1 MSASGE
7 FIITA
12 AETAGLDPSDPHVI
26 DRITHAMDASCATSY
41 ADMLDD
47 VVAALTDDD
56 GSATLRLMRDVAG
69 LGAFCLLVYA
79 LVYAVGTVMVP

>member
-1 MSASGE
+1 MSATGE
-7 FIITA
+7 FYIRA
-12 AETAGLDPSDPHVI
+12 AETAGLDPTDERVI
-26 DRITHAMDASCATSY
+26 ARIDVAMQQCCATCY

>member
-41 ADMLDD
+41 EDMLED
-47 VVAALTDDD
+47 VVAALEDDD
-56 GSATLRLMRDVAG
+56 GSAQLRLMRDVAG
-69 LGAFCLLVYA
+69 ISAFCLAVCTLVYA
-79 LVYAVGTVMVP
+79 AGTVMAP